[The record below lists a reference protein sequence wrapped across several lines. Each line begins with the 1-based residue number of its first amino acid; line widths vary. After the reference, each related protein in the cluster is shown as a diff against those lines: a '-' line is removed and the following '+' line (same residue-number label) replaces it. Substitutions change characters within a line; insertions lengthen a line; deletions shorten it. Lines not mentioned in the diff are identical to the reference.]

1 MAKVITQA
9 TFDDVVK
16 ENMVEFEMSA
26 EEAVSDAVE
35 QFHSQGVN
43 LLNIIQDP
51 SLYGSNGEK
60 KELPVISALN
70 SLKSSLSANKE
81 EDILQGLAQ
90 LKLECDK
97 DLAVRCTAGNNDAY
111 NTLLQAVEKY
121 KDNLSLL
128 KQTLLSMISLTN
140 GQPDLLDNKGKELF
154 LELLELHS
162 SNPEVLELVLLFIRN
177 TCIKHEENR
186 QSFVKL
192 CLIEKLASILKTQ
205 GSQANIVMVT
215 CQTLQV
221 LTFDDDIRV
230 PFGQAHEHAKMIV
243 TEGNALKLI
252 IDLCKDFPEKPEV
265 MSELFAT
272 ISKLV
277 VRNEFCQAVMD
288 MGGIHLILS
297 AFQDSIAN
305 KDIAKQALSVTKA
318 LAGNDN
324 VKEAVVQS
332 GGVQVILAAMTKHQ
346 ANPRIAELGAAT
358 LGAIVLRNQ
367 SNCKRVMELN
377 THHVLLQAMKIHNQ
391 DVNVQKQCCMAI
403 RNLVSRT
410 REYCDLFL
418 ELGAESLIQDAQR
431 NHKSCQ
437 DETKAALRDLGCEVH
452 LEERWKGENKGLAQ

>member
-1 MAKVITQA
+1 MAKVITQS
-9 TFDDVVK
+9 TFDDVVR

-35 QFHSQGVN
+35 QFQSQGVN

-51 SLYGSNGEK
+51 TLYGSDGEK
-60 KELPVISALN
+60 KELPVVSALN
-70 SLKSSLSANKE
+70 SLKSSLSADE
-81 EDILQGLAQ
+81 EEEILQGLAQ

-97 DLAVRCTAGNNDAY
+97 DLAVRCTAGNDAY
-111 NTLLQAVEKY
+111 NVLLQAVEKY

-162 SNPEVLELVLLFIRN
+162 SNPEVLELVLLLIRN
-177 TCIKHEENR
+177 TCIRHEENR

-192 CLIEKLASILKTQ
+192 GLIEKLASILKIQ
-205 GSQANIVMVT
+205 GSQGNIVMVT

-230 PFGQAHEHAKMIV
+230 LFGQAHEHAKMIV
-243 TEGNALKLI
+243 TEANALKII

-324 VKEAVVQS
+324 VKEAVVQN

-358 LGAIVLRNQ
+358 LAAIVLRNQ

-377 THHVLLQAMKIHNQ
+377 AQHVLLQAMKIHSQ
-391 DVNVQKQCCMAI
+391 DANVQKQCCMAV

-410 REYCDLFL
+410 REYCDSFL

-431 NHKSCQ
+431 NHKDCQ

>member
-1 MAKVITQA
+1 M
-9 TFDDVVK
+9 
-16 ENMVEFEMSA
+16 
-26 EEAVSDAVE
+26 
-35 QFHSQGVN
+35 N

-51 SLYGSNGEK
+51 SLYGSDGEK

-70 SLKSSLSANKE
+70 SLKSSLSAYKE

-192 CLIEKLASILKTQ
+192 GLIEKLASILKTQ

-221 LTFDDDIRV
+221 LTLDDDIRV

-243 TEGNALKLI
+243 AEGNALKLI
-252 IDLCKDFPEKPEV
+252 IDLCKGWYSRSGLDCF
-265 MSELFAT
+265 
-272 ISKLV
+272 I
-277 VRNEFCQAVMD
+277 
-288 MGGIHLILS
+288 IY
-297 AFQDSIAN
+297 
-305 KDIAKQALSVTKA
+305 
-318 LAGNDN
+318 GNMF
-324 VKEAVVQS
+324 VF
-332 GGVQVILAAMTKHQ
+332 T
-346 ANPRIAELGAAT
+346 
-358 LGAIVLRNQ
+358 
-367 SNCKRVMELN
+367 
-377 THHVLLQAMKIHNQ
+377 
-391 DVNVQKQCCMAI
+391 
-403 RNLVSRT
+403 
-410 REYCDLFL
+410 
-418 ELGAESLIQDAQR
+418 
-431 NHKSCQ
+431 
-437 DETKAALRDLGCEVH
+437 
-452 LEERWKGENKGLAQ
+452 